1 MIYAIIA
8 SMFFSGFTFVAKYI
22 ISNKMKSFISFVY
35 LQGILI
41 VVLFPI
47 LSYVIVPEEIVLPPV
62 EIVPYAYIS
71 GGTSILAYLL
81 MYYGLT
87 KYDASSAAP
96 IIGVKPIFVIPLS
109 YIFLGEFYGIDVV
122 IWILIAM
129 VGAIM
134 TTWDETMKPR
144 QLFSL
149 SNKALWIFLIAALL
163 YTAGNVAVKPAV
175 KLISNYNFLIWRE
188 FGWFVV
194 LLALTPLIFHEEDW
208 ESLRGEWKGALWA
221 VLLAVLI
228 QYFSYGLL
236 FYAFG
241 FSVQITE
248 GLGGISGL
256 FAVVIGF
263 ILSKTNSKVISEKHA
278 GKIYVVRAI
287 GATLILFGIYELSFV
302 IVK

>member
-1 MIYAIIA
+1 MVYAILA

-22 ISNKMKSFISFVY
+22 ISNKMRSFISFVY

-47 LSYVIVPEEIVLPPV
+47 LSYVIVPKEIVLPPV

-109 YIFLGEFYGIDVV
+109 YVFLGEFYGVDVV

-134 TTWDETMKPR
+134 ATWDETMKPR

-208 ESLRGEWKGALWA
+208 ESLRNEWKGALWA

-228 QYFSYGLL
+228 QYFSYSSL

-256 FAVVIGF
+256 FAVVTGF
-263 ILSKTNSKVISEKHA
+263 ILSKTDSRAISEKHA
-278 GKIYVVRAI
+278 GKIYLVRAI
-287 GATLILFGIYELSFV
+287 GATLILFGVYELSFV

>member
-1 MIYAIIA
+1 MVYAILA

-22 ISNKMKSFISFVY
+22 ISNKMRSFISFVY

-47 LSYVIVPEEIVLPPV
+47 LSYVIVPKEIVLPPV

-109 YIFLGEFYGIDVV
+109 YVFLGEFYGVDVV

-134 TTWDETMKPR
+134 ATWDETMKPR

-188 FGWFVV
+188 F
-194 LLALTPLIFHEEDW
+194 
-208 ESLRGEWKGALWA
+208 
-221 VLLAVLI
+221 
-228 QYFSYGLL
+228 
-236 FYAFG
+236 
-241 FSVQITE
+241 
-248 GLGGISGL
+248 
-256 FAVVIGF
+256 
-263 ILSKTNSKVISEKHA
+263 
-278 GKIYVVRAI
+278 
-287 GATLILFGIYELSFV
+287 
-302 IVK
+302 

>member
-1 MIYAIIA
+1 MVYAILA
-8 SMFFSGFTFVAKYI
+8 SLFFSIFTFVAKYI
-22 ISNKMKSFISFVY
+22 IAKKMSSFISFVY

-41 VVLFPI
+41 VVLFQI
-47 LSYVIVPEEIVLPPV
+47 LSYIIAPKEIVLPPV

-71 GGTSILAYLL
+71 GGTSIVAYLL
-81 MYYGLT
+81 MYYGLS

-96 IIGVKPIFVIPLS
+96 IVGVKPIFVIPLS
-109 YIFLGEFYGIDVV
+109 YIFLGEFYGFDVV
-122 IWILIAM
+122 AWILLAM

-134 TTWDETMKPR
+134 TTWDETIRPR

-149 SNKALWIFLIAALL
+149 RNKALWIFLVTALL

-194 LLALTPLIFHEEDW
+194 LLALTPLIFREEDW
-208 ESLRGEWKGALWA
+208 ESLRREWKGALWA
-221 VLLAVLI
+221 VLLAVLL
-228 QYFSYGLL
+228 QYFSYSLI

-241 FSVQITE
+241 YSVQITE

-256 FAVVIGF
+256 FAVVTGF
-263 ILSKTNSKVISEKHA
+263 IVSKTSSKSILEKHA
-278 GKIYVVRAI
+278 GKIYLVRAI
-287 GATLILFGIYELSFV
+287 GAILILFGIYELSFV
-302 IVK
+302 LVK